1 MTELRYVGKAAPRED
16 GPDKVTGAARF
27 VHDLSLPGMLHGA
40 TVKSPHAAARI
51 VRIEAERARSL
62 PGVRAVLVGEELP
75 YHLGLYVQDK
85 LILARGAVRYQGE
98 PVAAVA
104 ADTLDIARA
113 ACDLI
118 EVEYEPTAPVLDP
131 HEALKPDA
139 PLVHPDL
146 GTYSYMEGVFTPK
159 PGTNI
164 AHQQKIRKGDFEAG
178 LAESDLVVTERFYNP
193 PAPHV
198 PLETHA
204 VIARA
209 LPGDRMEIH
218 TSAQSPYTVR
228 NLLAHAFGIPHPNI
242 RVHVPYVGGGFGGK
256 AGIHLEPLAYVLSK
270 AAGGRPVKL
279 VASREEEFNTLPSR
293 QGLHTE
299 ITIGATKDG
308 VIRAF
313 KAVYV
318 WDAGAYA
325 DYGVNIGRAA
335 AYSGAGPY
343 SIPNCFIDS
352 FVVYTNKVF
361 GTAYRGFGHLEV
373 MWGVERAIDI
383 TARRLGIDPY
393 EFRMKNVLKPGDTTI
408 TGERFTPGHGK
419 PEGCLKAVA
428 DAIGWGEG
436 SEPSGPKK
444 ARGKGIA
451 LLHKAPAMPANTSCS
466 AVIKLNEDASADL
479 LISGVDY
486 GQGTYTALRQITAE
500 ELRLPIEKVHVVWD
514 CDTAFS
520 PYDWQPVAS

>member
-1 MTELRYVGKAAPRED
+1 MPDPELAYVGKSIPRED
-16 GPDKVTGAARF
+16 AFPKVTGEAQF
-27 VHDLSLPGMLHGA
+27 VHDMALPGMLHGA
-40 TVKSPHAAARI
+40 IVKSPHAAARI
-51 VRIEAERARSL
+51 VRIDVEKARSL

-85 LILARGAVRYQGE
+85 LILARGHVRYQGE
-98 PVAAVA
+98 AVAAVA
-104 ADTLDIARA
+104 ADTLDIAQK

-131 HEALKPDA
+131 REALAPDA
-139 PLVHPDL
+139 TLVHPDL
-146 GTYSYMEGVFTPK
+146 GTYSYMKGVFTPK

-204 VIARA
+204 VIAHA
-209 LPGDRMEIH
+209 LPGDRMEIY

-228 NLLAHAFGIPHPNI
+228 NLLAHAFKIPHPNI

-256 AGIHLEPLAYVLSK
+256 AGIHLEPLAYSLSK
-270 AAGGRPVKL
+270 AAGGRPVKI
-279 VASREEEFNTLPSR
+279 VATREEEFNTLPSR

-299 ITIGATKDG
+299 ITIGVTKDG
-308 VIRAF
+308 MIRAF

-343 SIPNCFIDS
+343 NVPNCWIDS

-383 TARRLGIDPY
+383 TARRLG
-393 EFRMKNVLKPGDTTI
+393 
-408 TGERFTPGHGK
+408 
-419 PEGCLKAVA
+419 
-428 DAIGWGEG
+428 
-436 SEPSGPKK
+436 
-444 ARGKGIA
+444 
-451 LLHKAPAMPANTSCS
+451 
-466 AVIKLNEDASADL
+466 
-479 LISGVDY
+479 
-486 GQGTYTALRQITAE
+486 
-500 ELRLPIEKVHVVWD
+500 
-514 CDTAFS
+514 
-520 PYDWQPVAS
+520 